1 MLPGATVAP
10 SLGLH
15 RFQPLYY
22 HIILVDIIS
31 DAVAGSQ
38 QPMRARISLI
48 AAILLGLTLLA
59 SGLGKL
65 FADLP
70 AETEFIDKL
79 IPAFFMTPTLAYFIG
94 YVLPWVE
101 LSLGILLI
109 LGIWPRLMAVLCLPL
124 AFAFMANNSWMISQ
138 GMEEFP
144 ECAYC
149 FGKLE
154 EILGALSPLQSL
166 CIDIGLFAL
175 ALTIIF
181 VRPGTFLS
189 LPPWVA
195 KLSKKGQAAQ

>member
-1 MLPGATVAP
+1 MPDATVTSHQRAR
-10 SLGLH
+10 L
-15 RFQPLYY
+15 
-22 HIILVDIIS
+22 IIS
-31 DAVAGSQ
+31 LV
-38 QPMRARISLI
+38 

-65 FADLP
+65 LANLP

-94 YVLPWVE
+94 YVLPWIE

-109 LGIWPRLMAVLCLPL
+109 LSILPRLMAVLCLPL
-124 AFAFMANNSWMISQ
+124 TFAFMANNSWMISQ

-149 FGKLE
+149 FGELE
-154 EILGALSPLQSL
+154 QILGALSPIQSL

-175 ALTIIF
+175 ALTIIL
-181 VRPGTFLS
+181 VHSGTFLS

-195 KLSKKGQAAQ
+195 RLRKKGQAAQ

>member
-1 MLPGATVAP
+1 MSNHTENTEQ
-10 SLGLH
+10 
-15 RFQPLYY
+15 RTR
-22 HIILVDIIS
+22 LV
-31 DAVAGSQ
+31 
-38 QPMRARISLI
+38 ISLV

-65 FADLP
+65 FANLP

-79 IPAFFMTPTLAYFIG
+79 IPVFFMTPTLAYFIG
-94 YVLPWVE
+94 YVLPWIE

-109 LGIWPRLMAVLCLPL
+109 LSIWPRLIAVLCLPL
-124 AFAFMANNSWMISQ
+124 TFAFMANNSWMISQ
-138 GMEEFP
+138 GMDEFP

-181 VRPGTFLS
+181 VRPGAFLS
-189 LPPWVA
+189 LPTWVA
-195 KLSKKGQAAQ
+195 RLRKK